1 MHGLGHIRW
10 RRARSVIGAAAVV
23 AAVTVSAAPASAR
36 PASARHGDIVHGH
49 KISVERFG
57 CKVGAQRAQRRAPQ
71 YGRKTGAA
79 PRGQHPVSH
88 GHKIG

>member
-1 MHGLGHIRW
+1 M
-10 RRARSVIGAAAVV
+10 IGAAAVV

-36 PASARHGDIVHGH
+36 PAPARHGDIVHGH

-57 CKVGAQRAQRRAPQ
+57 RKVGAQRAQRRAPR

-79 PRGQHPVSH
+79 PRGQHPVRRH